1 MSGFLSMAMLPVVT
15 PVAMGLAAGTATGV
29 VLASSALG
37 ALYAR
42 GYRRLRRL
50 GRIAVIRPF
59 HAVAFAGATGALA
72 LAFSAPLAALAPQ
85 VFSVHVLQH
94 LLLFCVAAP
103 LFVRSRVVLA
113 LLWAL
118 SSRTRHA
125 IVAGWKA
132 LGLASAAGAVARP
145 ASSWLVFVVSFVLS
159 QLAALF
165 GWFAADSVAH
175 AAAHLWYLLA
185 GCAFWWTIFAP
196 PGQRRTPYATA
207 ALYVAVTAVIA
218 FLMGGM
224 IILFPHAF
232 ERDPASLIWGLTRV
246 RDRQLAGAL
255 LWLGIGLASL
265 GALRFLAL
273 RLMPRSGR

>member
-1 MSGFLSMAMLPVVT
+1 VHTLVQLVYGIRGFWELTAAGAMSGFLSTAMLPVVT

-29 VLASSALG
+29 VLASSVLG

-42 GYRRLRRL
+42 GYRRLGRL
-50 GRIAVIRPF
+50 GRMAIIRPF

-103 LFVRSRVVLA
+103 LFVRSRVVVA
-113 LLWAL
+113 LVWAL

-145 ASSWLVFVVSFVLS
+145 AASWLVFVVSFVLS

-165 GWFAADSVAH
+165 GWFTVPPH
-175 AAAHLWYLLA
+175 AAV
-185 GCAFWWTIFAP
+185 G
-196 PGQRRTPYATA
+196 
-207 ALYVAVTAVIA
+207 ALKACEPV
-218 FLMGGM
+218 LEPRGM
-224 IILFPHAF
+224 PPHAA
-232 ERDPASLIWGLTRV
+232 RDWSSPESR
-246 RDRQLAGAL
+246 RR
-255 LWLGIGLASL
+255 
-265 GALRFLAL
+265 
-273 RLMPRSGR
+273 RSMWT